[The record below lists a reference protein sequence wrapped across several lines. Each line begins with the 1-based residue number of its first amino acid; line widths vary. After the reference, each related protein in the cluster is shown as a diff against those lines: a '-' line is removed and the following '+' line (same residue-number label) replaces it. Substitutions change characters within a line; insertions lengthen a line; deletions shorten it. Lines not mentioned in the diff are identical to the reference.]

1 MSDSLERALPAGQGR
16 TAPDDAH
23 TRHRPRRE
31 ALPDVLLIIGM
42 RSAECCTP
50 GVTQRERSREGDEPT
65 FGRTL
70 HDAFVDARDGPL
82 PALLLGL
89 TLLAGVVDAT
99 SILALDHV
107 FVAAMTGNLVILGL
121 GLSGATGFSV
131 TASALALA
139 GFLVGVLAG
148 ALICRHAGGHRGRA
162 LRNTTIYK
170 AALAL
175 PVTVTALV
183 AGDHLPSPVRTT
195 ITVLLAAS
203 MGGQLALI
211 RHLKVPDLLTA
222 VLTLTMTGML
232 TERGHRDP
240 ARLRRFLA
248 LLAFAVG
255 VVAGGLLIRLVTIG
269 AALAFGLLVIVVV
282 GLSSHLVSRTPAP
295 WSTPR

>member
-1 MSDSLERALPAGQGR
+1 
-16 TAPDDAH
+16 
-23 TRHRPRRE
+23 
-31 ALPDVLLIIGM
+31 
-42 RSAECCTP
+42 
-50 GVTQRERSREGDEPT
+50 VTQRGRSREAGDEPAT
-65 FGRTL
+65 GRTL

-89 TLLAGVVDAT
+89 TVLAGLVDAT

-121 GLSGATGFSV
+121 GLSGASGFSV
-131 TASALALA
+131 VSSVLALA
-139 GFLVGVLAG
+139 GFVVGVLIG
-148 ALICRHAGGHRGRA
+148 AVICRRAGGHRGRA
-162 LRNTTIYK
+162 LRNITIYK
-170 AALAL
+170 AVLAV
-175 PVTVTALV
+175 PVTVTALAV
-183 AGDHLPSPVRTT
+183 GDALPPAARTT
-195 ITVLLAAS
+195 ITILLAAS

-211 RHLKVPDLLTA
+211 RHLKVPDLLTV

-240 ARLRRFLA
+240 ARLRRLVA

-255 VVAGGLLIRLVTIG
+255 VVVGGLLIRLATIG
-269 AALAFGLLVIVVV
+269 AALAFGLLIIVVV